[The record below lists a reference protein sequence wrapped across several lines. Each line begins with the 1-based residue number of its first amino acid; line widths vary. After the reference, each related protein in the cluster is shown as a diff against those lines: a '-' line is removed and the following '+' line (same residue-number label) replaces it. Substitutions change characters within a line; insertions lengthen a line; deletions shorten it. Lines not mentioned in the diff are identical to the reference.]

1 MNRLLSLLLA
11 LAFLA
16 PAAARAQV
24 GVNIQLG
31 LPAAPPMVVVQ
42 PGVQVV
48 ENYDEEVFYTGGWY
62 WVRRD
67 GRWWRAR
74 QPRAEFRYVEQRR
87 VPVTIVRVPPGQYRQ
102 WNHEKHQA
110 WKEQQ
115 RADKHAWKAEQRA
128 DKHARKEERHE
139 RARGPERGPMHER
152 GPERGPDRGPERG
165 HEHHDGR

>member
-1 MNRLLSLLLA
+1 M
-11 LAFLA
+11 
-16 PAAARAQV
+16 
-24 GVNIQLG
+24 NIQLG

-74 QPRAEFRYVEQRR
+74 QPRAEFRYVEQRW
-87 VPVTIVRVPPGQYRQ
+87 VPVSIVRVPPGQYRH
-102 WNHEKHQA
+102 WNHERNQA
-110 WKEQQ
+110 WKAQQ

-128 DKHARKEERHE
+128 DKHAWKEQRHE
-139 RARGPERGPMHER
+139 RERGPVRGPVYER
-152 GPERGPDRGPERG
+152 GPVHERGPERG
-165 HEHHDGR
+165 HEHGHEHHDGR